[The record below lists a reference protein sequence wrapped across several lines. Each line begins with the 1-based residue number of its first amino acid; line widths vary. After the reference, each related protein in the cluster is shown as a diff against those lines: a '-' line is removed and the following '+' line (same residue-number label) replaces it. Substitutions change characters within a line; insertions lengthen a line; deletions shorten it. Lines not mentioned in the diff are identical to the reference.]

1 MATEIFGKACVRPQ
15 GHIHGVMKTISLSF
29 RLETFQFR
37 IAWEKNAT
45 EKTQLNL
52 EPASRT
58 TGAGTVI
65 VLRVELFNL
74 QGPPS
79 RNRDNKKKKVVGEIV
94 KV

>member
-1 MATEIFGKACVRPQ
+1 
-15 GHIHGVMKTISLSF
+15 MKTISLSF
-29 RLETFQFR
+29 RLETFQFH

-45 EKTQLNL
+45 ENKKAKFGTPN
-52 EPASRT
+52 RT
-58 TGAGTVI
+58 TGAGRVI
-65 VLRVELFNL
+65 VSRVELFNL